1 MGLETIVDRLLVSL
15 CRDQNTSRLL
25 RKRFKRRHDIEIGM
39 HSFGAFDRWR
49 MSRGTRI
56 GRYCSIANT
65 ARIVDANHPLD
76 ALSTHPSFYLK
87 GRGLMQE
94 DQLHIEPTVLEDDVW
109 MSHFS
114 ILTPGCKRVGRGA
127 IIGAGAV
134 VTRNVPPYA
143 VMVGAPAKAVRFRFS
158 PEIIEAIEATRWWEL
173 EPEELA
179 LATRDNPGFLRSPSI
194 EGAQAFLKALGRPP
208 FIPGAARQDGAS
220 PSS

>member
-109 MSHFS
+109 SDHW
-114 ILTPGCKRVGRGA
+114 CGRGRDA
-127 IIGAGAV
+127 QCSPLCGDGRRSGKGGAFPLFAGNH
-134 VTRNVPPYA
+134 RGDRGYA
-143 VMVGAPAKAVRFRFS
+143 LVGA
-158 PEIIEAIEATRWWEL
+158 
-173 EPEELA
+173 
-179 LATRDNPGFLRSPSI
+179 
-194 EGAQAFLKALGRPP
+194 
-208 FIPGAARQDGAS
+208 
-220 PSS
+220 